1 MKFTLRRF
9 IPYVA
14 IAACALAFAFGFLSF
29 ARAADEI
36 SARVTGT
43 ESVTIQTVEKIERV
57 VLSGDLVEITI
68 SVNRVLPD
76 GTVARTGGRIITRR
90 RSAIAADTVTIGG
103 AAVPAS
109 AITAAV
115 VSLAETWKAQ
125 DDAAAAAAANPEN

>member
-1 MKFTLRRF
+1 MKNTLRRF

-14 IAACALAFAFGFLSF
+14 LAASAVAFAFGFLAT

-43 ESVTIQTVEKIERV
+43 ESITVQTVEKIERV
-57 VLSGDLVEITI
+57 VLSGDTVEITI
-68 SVNRVLPD
+68 SVNRAFPD
-76 GTVARTGGRIITRR
+76 GTVVRIGGRVITRK

-103 AAVPAS
+103 NAVPAS

-125 DDAAAAAAANPEN
+125 DDAAAAAANPTP

>member
-1 MKFTLRRF
+1 MKNTLRRF

-14 IAACALAFAFGFLSF
+14 LGASAVAFAFGFLAT

-43 ESVTIQTVEKIERV
+43 ESITVQTVEKIERV
-57 VLSGDLVEITI
+57 VLSGDTVEITI
-68 SVNRVLPD
+68 SVNRAFPD
-76 GTVARTGGRIITRR
+76 GTVVRIGGRVITRK

-103 AAVPAS
+103 NAVPAS

-125 DDAAAAAAANPEN
+125 DDAAAAAANPTP